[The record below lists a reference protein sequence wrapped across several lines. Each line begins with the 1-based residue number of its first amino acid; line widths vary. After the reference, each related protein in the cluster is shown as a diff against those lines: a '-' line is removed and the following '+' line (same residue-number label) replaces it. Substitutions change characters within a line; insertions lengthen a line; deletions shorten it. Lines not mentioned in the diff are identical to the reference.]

1 MWVVGP
7 RLYWGLC
14 VFSEVSILSAV
25 TVLYV
30 WCKRWRFCAVR
41 LAPWVFC
48 LVTVTHRCGGFVKR
62 TSINARRRP
71 LLDIRHRCSFKKS
84 LHLSWCPQDWPLSS
98 SLLCN
103 QVTLKYAISQLLAGG
118 PHSESTE
125 IPKTLK
131 WVGCLV
137 TVWIFGA
144 EKEHL
149 WPPSYIRINSK
160 LWC

>member
-14 VFSEVSILSAV
+14 EFSEVSILSAV

-30 WCKRWRFCAVR
+30 RCKRWRFCAVR

-48 LVTVTHRCGGFVKR
+48 LVTVTHHCGGFVKR
-62 TSINARRRP
+62 MSSK
-71 LLDIRHRCSFKKS
+71 LDGVLSSSAHMCSFKKS
-84 LHLSWCPQDWPLSS
+84 PHLSWCPQDWPLSS
-98 SLLCN
+98 SPLCN
-103 QVTLKYAISQLLAGG
+103 QVTLKYAISWLVAGG

-125 IPKTLK
+125 IPKTPK
-131 WVGCLV
+131 WVGCLF
-137 TVWIFGA
+137 TVGIFGA

-149 WPPSYIRINSK
+149 WPWSYIRINSK